1 MINLPAAMAAY
12 PQFLNYKLTPRAG
25 GRTDK
30 LPVNPA
36 TGQVCDA
43 HDPTAHVTAAGAIA
57 TGLPVAFVFTDRDPF
72 FFLDIDNCLVDG
84 KWTETAA
91 TLCQKFAGCA
101 VEVSQSGKGLHIF
114 GRIPEALPHGC
125 DCKPIGSQF
134 YTSGRF
140 VALTGTGA
148 MGDAGHAPD
157 MVTYKEFIDGYFPPS
172 KAAPN
177 AAWTTEPDPGWDGPA
192 DDAELITR
200 MLVSKSARGILGAA
214 ATIRE
219 LWGADADALGKVFP
233 DTAGDQGRAF
243 DWSSADAALCSHL
256 AFWTGKDCE
265 RTDRLFRQ
273 SGLMRDKWENR
284 EDYAQRTITRAVDQC
299 QNVYKQRQA
308 EPAEDVRTSFQYFTV
323 QNQQELFEGCCYVLD
338 VHRAFIPEGRLLK
351 PEQFR
356 AHFGGRVYAL
366 DAINSK
372 TTRNAW
378 EVFTE
383 SQAWTFP
390 RVASTCFRPELP
402 PGAIIEHE
410 GSRLV
415 NTYVPVATARTA
427 GDALPFLDL
436 VARLL
441 PAETDREILLAYMA
455 ACVQHIGI
463 KFQWAPLLQG
473 VQGNGKSFIGDCLT
487 QCIGERYT
495 HLPDPKDINNVFNSW
510 LCGNLLILI
519 DEVYTRDRTDTLETL
534 KWMVTNRRVPVQAK
548 GQDQVTGDNR
558 ANFFMC
564 SNHKDAIL
572 KTQSDRRF
580 CVFYTAQ
587 QEFPDLARDG
597 LDGDYFPDLYEWAR
611 AGGYAIINDFLRSY
625 KIPDALNPATH
636 CHRAPATTSTSE
648 ALQWSMGSIEQE
660 IVEATEAGIAGFN
673 GGWISSMAFD
683 KFMELR
689 RTRIPL
695 NKRREILRGLGYIQ
709 HPALR
714 NGRVNNII
722 PFENGKPRLY
732 IRLGHTA
739 QNITNAAA
747 VARVYQEA
755 QGYIVAEG
763 ADKMGVA

>member
-1 MINLPAAMAAY
+1 MKFLGGMRNLKRWVNSKTVPKA
-12 PQFLNYKLTPRAG
+12 NGK
-25 GRTDK
+25 TDK
-30 LPVNPA
+30 FPVSPY

-43 HDPTAHVTAAGAIA
+43 HDPANQASYEEAVA
-57 TGLPVAFVFTDRDPF
+57 TGLPVGFVFNEADRYF
-72 FFLDIDNCLVDG
+72 FIDIDDCLVDG
-84 KWTETAA
+84 QWTPLAIK
-91 TLCQKFAGCA
+91 LCQMFAGCA
-101 VEVSQSGKGLHIF
+101 IEISQSGTGLHIF
-114 GRIPEALPHGC
+114 GRIPETLPHGC
-125 DCKPIGSQF
+125 KNQAEGLEY
-134 YTSGRF
+134 YTADRF
-140 VALTGTGA
+140 AAVTGTGA
-148 MGDAGHAPD
+148 MGSADHVPPVEVSRSLVA
-157 MVTYKEFIDGYFPPS
+157 TYFPPS
-172 KAAPN
+172 MAAAPSD
-177 AAWTTEPDPGWDGPA
+177 WTTGPCPEWDGPT
-192 DDAELITR
+192 DDAELIER
-200 MLVSKSARGILGAA
+200 MLKFKSAQGMLGYK
-214 ATIRE
+214 ATFKQ
-219 LWGADADALGKVFP
+219 LWEADEEALGRAYP

-243 DWSSADAALCSHL
+243 DNSSADAALVAHL
-256 AFWTGKDCE
+256 AFGTGKDCE
-265 RTDRLFRQ
+265 RMDRLVRQ
-273 SGLMRDKWENR
+273 SALYRDKWER
-284 EDYAQRTITRAVDQC
+284 EDYARRTITQAVAQC
-299 QNVYKQRQA
+299 QNVYKQRGSPDA
-308 EPAEDVRTSFQYFTV
+308 PVEDVRVGFQYFTV
-323 QNQQELFEGCCYVLD
+323 QNQQELFEGCCYVRDL
-338 VHRAFIPEGRLLK
+338 HRIFIPEGKLLK

-402 PGAIIEHE
+402 PGATIEHE

-415 NTYVPVATARTA
+415 NTYVPVATARA
-427 GDALPFLDL
+427 EGDVGPFLGL
-436 VARLL
+436 MARLL
-441 PAETDREILLAYMA
+441 PAESDRDILLAYMA

-487 QCIGERYT
+487 KCVGERYT

-519 DEVYTRDRTDTLETL
+519 DEVYTRDRTDTIETL

-580 CVFYTAQ
+580 CVFFTAQ
-587 QEFPDLARDG
+587 QEFADLARDG
-597 LDGDYFPDLYEWAR
+597 LDGDYFPDLYDWAR
-611 AGGYAIINDFLRSY
+611 AGGYAIVNGYLRGY
-625 KIPDALNPATH
+625 KIPDILNPGTH
-636 CHRAPATTSTSE
+636 CHRAPATTSTNE
-648 ALQWSMGSIEQE
+648 ALEWSMGGIEQE
-660 IVEATEAGIAGFN
+660 IVEATESGVAGFN

-683 KFMELR
+683 KFMEIR

-695 NKRREILRGLGYIQ
+695 NKRREILKGLGYIP

-732 IRLGHTA
+732 IRVGHTA

-747 VARVYQEA
+747 AARVYQEA

-763 ADKMGVA
+763 AY